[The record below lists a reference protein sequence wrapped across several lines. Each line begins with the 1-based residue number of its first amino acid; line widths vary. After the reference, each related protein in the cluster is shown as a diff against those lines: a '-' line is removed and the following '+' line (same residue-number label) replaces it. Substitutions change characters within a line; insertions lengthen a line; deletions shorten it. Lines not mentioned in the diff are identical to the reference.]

1 MPDHSTLEGITAM
14 QSIDHVKSLGSW
26 SRITL
31 RALAAAIVMAFVLQL
46 AACNTVEGA
55 GEDIEEAG
63 DSIQDAA
70 D

>member
-1 MPDHSTLEGITAM
+1 MKSAEICMPLN
-14 QSIDHVKSLGSW
+14 SLSHF
-26 SRITL
+26 TL
-31 RALAAAIVMAFVLQL
+31 RMLAAAVALVFVLQL

-63 DSIQDAA
+63 ESIEDAA